1 MVKIAPSI
9 LSADFACLAE
19 QIAKVEKEAD
29 FLHLDVMDGHFVPN
43 LTFGPILVEALRR
56 RTTLPFDAHLM
67 MSDPDRYLIPFAKA
81 GADYLTV
88 HAEACPHLHRTLQ
101 SIREQG
107 KRAGIALNP
116 STPLSAIEWV
126 MGEADL
132 ILLMSVNPGW
142 GGQTF
147 IPFTLTKIRELAKMR
162 RQGSL
167 SFEIA
172 VDGGIH
178 LDNCKEAAEA
188 GATIL
193 VAGSAVFGSSDPP
206 DAIRQMKTR
215 LR

>member
-29 FLHLDVMDGHFVPN
+29 ILHLDVMDGHFVPN